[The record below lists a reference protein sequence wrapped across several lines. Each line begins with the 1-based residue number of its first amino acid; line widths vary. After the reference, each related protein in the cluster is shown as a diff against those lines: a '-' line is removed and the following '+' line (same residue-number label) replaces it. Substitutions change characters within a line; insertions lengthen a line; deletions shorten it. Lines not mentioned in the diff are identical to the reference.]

1 MSPTHR
7 IDGFAG
13 QHLVVVPKP
22 VKDAA
27 AKHPLLRGLLVTDA
41 GYFPSADGHFVDRK
55 EGAPTHLIIACLRG
69 EGWVKSS
76 SRARTIRAG
85 DLIWLRAHK
94 AHSYGS
100 SSDDPWTIGWVHF
113 TGEEADAWSKL
124 VGFENESVSILNDA
138 SAEGIA
144 ALKIEQIYLILESGY
159 AIPDLINASLMLRNA
174 LSLAAQ
180 AVRTGRSTRSASERI
195 GAVRDHLRESYTQ
208 PHRLDALATVAGL
221 SVPHFCTL
229 FRRLTGYAPIDFL
242 IRQRIQA
249 ACRLLDTT
257 NQSIAAIAA
266 EVGYEDP
273 YYFTRCFRR
282 VTGSSPRAYRRITKG

>member
-1 MSPTHR
+1 M
-7 IDGFAG
+7 I
-13 QHLVVVPKP
+13 V
-22 VKDAA
+22 
-27 AKHPLLRGLLVTDA
+27 
-41 GYFPSADGHFVDRK
+41 
-55 EGAPTHLIIACLRG
+55 CLRG
-69 EGWVKSS
+69 RGWVKSS
-76 SRARTIRAG
+76 SRERAIRAG

-94 AHSYGS
+94 PHSYGANRE
-100 SSDDPWTIGWVHF
+100 DPWTIGWVHF
-113 TGEEADAWSKL
+113 TGEEADAWRKF
-124 VGFENESVSILNDA
+124 VGFENEPVSILSDA

-174 LSLAAQ
+174 LSLAAH
-180 AVRTGRSTRSASERI
+180 AIRTGGPTRSAAERI
-195 GAVRDHLRESYTQ
+195 SAVRDHLRESFTQ
-208 PHRLDALATVAGL
+208 PHRLDALATAAGV

-257 NQSIAAIAA
+257 DQSIAAVAT

-273 YYFTRCFRR
+273 YYFARCFRR
-282 VTGSSPRAYRRITKG
+282 VTGSSPRAYRQITKG